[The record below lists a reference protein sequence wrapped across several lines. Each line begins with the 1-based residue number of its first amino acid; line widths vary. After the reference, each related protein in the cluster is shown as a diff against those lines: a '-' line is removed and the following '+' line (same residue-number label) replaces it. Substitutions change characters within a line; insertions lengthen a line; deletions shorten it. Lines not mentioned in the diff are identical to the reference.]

1 MKLFKYIETSN
12 PTIAAVDVGT
22 SKVCTLIGKI
32 RSNGIEILG
41 IGLSASSG
49 IKKEKLLMLKR
60 PPIR

>member
-1 MKLFKYIETSN
+1 LKLFKYIETSN

-41 IGLSASSG
+41 IGLSAASG
-49 IKKEKLLMLKR
+49 IKKGKVVDVEKASQ
-60 PPIR
+60 